1 MRRFLDYDPIT
12 GITTW
17 HEYDHMTRKTHIH
30 TTYSSAQID
39 AVLDQNHRMA
49 NHNNGWS
56 RSREFRRVAEIPMA
70 VIHEWLVK
78 DRIDV
83 FNKADWPAVRK
94 KLNSS
99 DWCKLRSAY
108 WQV

>member
-1 MRRFLDYDPIT
+1 MRRLVDHDPIT

-17 HEYDHMTRKTHIH
+17 HEYDSSTRETRIH
-30 TTYSSAQID
+30 TTFADAQID

-49 NHNNGWS
+49 NHNDGWS
-56 RSREFRRVAEIPMA
+56 KTKEWRRVGSIPIA
-70 VIHEWLVK
+70 IIHHWLVK
-78 DRIDV
+78 EGIDV
-83 FNKADWPAVRK
+83 FNKDHWPAVQK

-99 DWCKLRSAY
+99 DFRKLRSAH